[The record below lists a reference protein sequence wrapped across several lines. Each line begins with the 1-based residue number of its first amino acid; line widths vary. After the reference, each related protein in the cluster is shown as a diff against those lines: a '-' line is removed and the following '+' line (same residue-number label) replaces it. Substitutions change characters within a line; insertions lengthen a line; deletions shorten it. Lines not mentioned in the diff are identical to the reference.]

1 MVPVGT
7 RRQKLQV
14 ITKNEDGTI
23 QSKNIIP
30 VRFVPMVHPKDSIP
44 EKGLEVER

>member
-1 MVPVGT
+1 VPVGT
-7 RRQKLQV
+7 RHQELKV
-14 ITKNEDGTI
+14 ITKNEDGSI

-44 EKGLEVER
+44 DKGMEVDQ